1 MKPLEIDGAWVLE
14 PQVFHD
20 ARGSFHE
27 WLRGEEFRE
36 ATGHD
41 MMLAQANCTTSRRGT
56 IRGIHF
62 TDYPPGQGK
71 YVSCVRGSV
80 MDVVVDIR
88 VGSPTYG
95 QWNAVR
101 LDDDEH
107 RALYI
112 APGLGHA
119 YTALTED
126 AVMVY
131 LCSTIYNPA
140 RERDIDPLDPDLG
153 IAWPQEGPLILSDKD
168 RAAPSLS
175 EARKL
180 GILPS
185 YEEVLRRSG
194 TQ

>member
-1 MKPLEIDGAWVLE
+1 MKPLEIEGAWVFE
-14 PQVFHD
+14 PQTFTD

-27 WLRGEEFRE
+27 WLRGEEFRA

-41 MMLAQANCTTSRRGT
+41 FTIAQANCTTSRRGT

-62 TDYPPGQGK
+62 TNYPPGQAK
-71 YVSCVRGSV
+71 YVTCARGSV

-95 QWNAVR
+95 RWSAVH
-101 LDDDEH
+101 LDDVTH
-107 RALYI
+107 RAIYI
-112 APGLGHA
+112 ESGLAHA
-119 YTALTED
+119 YTALSDD

-140 RERDIDPLDPDLG
+140 RERDVHPLDPEIG
-153 IAWPQEGPLILSDKD
+153 VAWPQEVPFILSDKD
-168 RAAPSLS
+168 KAAPTLE
-175 EARKL
+175 EARER

-185 YEEVLRRSG
+185 YAELRSAAH
-194 TQ
+194 